1 MNATKDVNACSVVV
15 DCWQQ
20 LKAGI
25 LNLRYSFV
33 PWLTWLICWNILN
46 NKRWGNV
53 QKLNNNNVQSS
64 ISLWSSYIK
73 YFLLDALSGQAHPP
87 SHRPKLLLIIYFSIP
102 NTDTPPYSS
111 LICYLIAQQYYS
123 LCLRVISLSFDC
135 DDCLL

>member
-1 MNATKDVNACSVVV
+1 MNATKDVNSCSVVV

-64 ISLWSSYIK
+64 ISLYTNYIK

-87 SHRPKLLLIIYFSIP
+87 STVKNYCLLSIFLFLIPKS
-102 NTDTPPYSS
+102 NTAHS
-111 LICYLIAQQYYS
+111 LVMLSHNNYS
-123 LCLRVISLSFDC
+123 LCLRVISLSFDR

>member
-64 ISLWSSYIK
+64 ISLWSNYIK

-87 SHRPKLLLIIYFSIP
+87 SHCPKLLLIIYYSIS
-102 NTDTPPYSS
+102 NTDILHIAHS
-111 LICYLIAQQYYS
+111 LVILLHNNYS
-123 LCLRVISLSFDC
+123 LCHRVISLSFDC